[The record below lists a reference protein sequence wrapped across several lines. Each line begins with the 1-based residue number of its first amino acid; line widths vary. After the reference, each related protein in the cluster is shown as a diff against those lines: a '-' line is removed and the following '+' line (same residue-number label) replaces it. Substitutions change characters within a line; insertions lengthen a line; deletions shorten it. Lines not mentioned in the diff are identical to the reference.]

1 MAYGTKNLLIFKNNL
16 IQNKQNLKSFALKLS
31 FYVLKQMPQIK
42 SVILAYDNEYWKK
55 MSQYVTYYLKSRG
68 INVYFLH
75 KNHLGVPFSFLEFS
89 FKKLNTLD
97 LAIYFSFFDSKS
109 CKIQTI
115 FKNNQEINFLIL
127 IISTST
133 KMNTNF

>member
-31 FYVLKQMPQIK
+31 FYVLKQTPQIK

-68 INVYFLH
+68 INVYLLH

-89 FKKLNTLD
+89 FKKLNALD
-97 LAIYFSFFDSKS
+97 LAIYFSFLTVNHVKFKLFL
-109 CKIQTI
+109 KII
-115 FKNNQEINFLIL
+115 KR
-127 IISTST
+127 
-133 KMNTNF
+133 